1 MNTIYSIF
9 ISIFFMSNANQI
21 IFDFNANSDISN
33 WTTVD
38 DVVMGGRSRGNFKIN
53 DFGNGEFY
61 GTVSLENNG
70 GFSSLRHRFS
80 SMDVKGFKEVIIK
93 VKGDGK
99 KYQFRVKDNSSNSH
113 SFIASFET
121 NGGWQTIHIQLSDMY
136 PAFRGRTLSIGN
148 FSSESIEEIAFLIG
162 NKTAENFKLEIDTVY
177 LQ

>member
-1 MNTIYSIF
+1 
-9 ISIFFMSNANQI
+9 MSNANQI
-21 IFDFNANSDISN
+21 IFDFNADSDISN

-38 DVVMGGRSRGNFKIN
+38 DVVMGGKSRGNFKIN

>member
-21 IFDFNANSDISN
+21 IFDFNADSDISN

-121 NGGWQTIHIQLSDMY
+121 NGGWQTIHLQLSDMY

>member
-21 IFDFNANSDISN
+21 IFDFNADSDISN